1 MTRVFSFC
9 IYGPPNPKYYT
20 GLLENLQLIDQH
32 YPGWGIFVYVGA
44 DVPREYIDMLSR
56 RNNVA
61 IRETGI
67 VGHKNSV
74 YRFFAIDEPWV
85 DLMMVRD
92 ADSRVHWKDRWAIRS
107 FLASNYTTHIIRDNK
122 YHTNEIM
129 AGLWGIRKNPTIPSI
144 RSLFLE
150 WTPVSGGSGSEDD
163 PHGFGIDQNFL
174 KLVLYEKLRANAYVT
189 YSNHRIM
196 PGEIGIEFPFEW
208 DHAVYCG
215 RLEEINYVDTNSTDR
230 ISDVIQLPKTVIR
243 FEKAHSTA
251 QPENTVIPN
260 FRELPSLSKSSSNGL
275 LSFINRK

>member
-32 YPGWGIFVYVGA
+32 YQGWGIFVYVGA
-44 DVPREYIDMLSR
+44 DVPRDYVDTLR
-56 RNNVA
+56 QHTNVA

-85 DLMMVRD
+85 DVMMVRD
-92 ADSRVHWKDRWAIRS
+92 ADSRVHWKDRWSIRS
-107 FLASNYTTHIIRDNK
+107 FLASKYTTHIIRDNK
-122 YHTNEIM
+122 YHTNEMM
-129 AGLWGIRKNPTIPSI
+129 AGLWGIRKNSTIPSI

-174 KLVLYEKLRANAYVT
+174 KLVFYEKIKSNAYIT
-189 YSNHRIM
+189 YSNSRIL

-208 DHAVYCG
+208 DHTVYCG
-215 RLEEINYVDTNSTDR
+215 RLEQINYTD
-230 ISDVIQLPKTVIR
+230 IESKDPVSNVLQLPKTVIR
-243 FEKAHSTA
+243 FEKAQSTV
-251 QPENTVIPN
+251 QSEIVFSN
-260 FRELPSLSKSSSNGL
+260 FRELPALSKSSSNGV